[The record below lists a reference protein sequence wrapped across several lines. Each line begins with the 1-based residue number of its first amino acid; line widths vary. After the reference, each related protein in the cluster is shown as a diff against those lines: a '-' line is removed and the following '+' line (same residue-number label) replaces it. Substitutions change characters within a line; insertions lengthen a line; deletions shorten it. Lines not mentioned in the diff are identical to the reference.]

1 MTQLNTR
8 AEFKKKNGNL
18 PIFSVT
24 GSLLVIGCN
33 YHTTWQKHRNMR
45 FVLTEL
51 KGDKARLQTRK
62 TGCDFWTDTK
72 DLIWI
77 DTNHNNNKA
86 KEYLNED

>member
-1 MTQLNTR
+1 MNKLPTR
-8 AEFKKKNGNL
+8 EEFQKMNGNL

-24 GSLLVIGCN
+24 GMLLVVGCN

-51 KGDKARLQTRK
+51 KGDKARLQTRNS
-62 TGCDFWTDTK
+62 GRDFWTDTK

-77 DTNHNNNKA
+77 DTNHNNYKA
-86 KEYLNED
+86 KQYMREG